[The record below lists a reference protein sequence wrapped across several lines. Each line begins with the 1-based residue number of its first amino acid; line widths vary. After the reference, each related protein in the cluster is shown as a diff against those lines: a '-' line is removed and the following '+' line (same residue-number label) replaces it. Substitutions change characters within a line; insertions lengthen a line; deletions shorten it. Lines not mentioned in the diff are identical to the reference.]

1 MEKNKARKILSDCG
15 YTNIVEIN
23 MQPRKYLDVHS
34 HDWNVDIIILKGT
47 LQVNTKIE
55 SKTLKP
61 GERFQLN
68 SNIEHTEYSGTN
80 GVSFLSARPTK

>member
-23 MQPRKYLDVHS
+23 MQPCKYLDIHS
-34 HDWNVDIIILKGT
+34 HNWNVDIIILKGT
-47 LQVNTKIE
+47 LQVNTKAE
-55 SKTLKP
+55 SKILKP
-61 GERFQLN
+61 GDRFQLN